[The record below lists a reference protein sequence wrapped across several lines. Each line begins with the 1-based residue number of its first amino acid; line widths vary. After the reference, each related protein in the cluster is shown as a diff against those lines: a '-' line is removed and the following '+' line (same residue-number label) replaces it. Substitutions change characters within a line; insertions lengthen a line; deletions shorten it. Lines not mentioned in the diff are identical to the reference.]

1 MSWTRRRA
9 TKLTLS
15 CAGFVAWGQTL
26 SSIDHLTGRYR
37 FLPAKSDKV
46 EAAIERGIASMSF
59 IARPAARGLLRKRNG
74 VPAEIGISR
83 QGDQLRMERP
93 GRPTI
98 TGGWDGRPI
107 PYTPPD
113 GEKTQ
118 VSYKLAGGALEETF
132 VAKDG
137 VRTNTFEWSAK
148 DALLYLRVR
157 LTAERLPKPIEYR
170 LAYERLP

>member
-9 TKLTLS
+9 TRLALS
-15 CAGFVAWGQTL
+15 FAVVVWGQTGP
-26 SSIDHLTGRYR
+26 SIDHLTGRYR
-37 FLPAKSDKV
+37 ALPAKSDSV

-59 IARPAARGLLRKRNG
+59 VARPVARGMLRKRNG

-98 TGGWDGRPI
+98 TGSWDGRPI
-107 PYTPPD
+107 AYTPPD

-118 VSYKLAGGALEETF
+118 VSYKLVGGGALEESF

-137 VRTNTFEWSAK
+137 SRTNTFEWSAK

-157 LTAERLPKPIEYR
+157 LTGERLPKPIEYR